1 MCARCPG
8 EPVPDLVL
16 QVAAYLSQSILS
28 KRTSVMEYTFQGR
41 WRMVALPLLFTAVVV
56 GSALGFA
63 FS

>member
-1 MCARCPG
+1 
-8 EPVPDLVL
+8 
-16 QVAAYLSQSILS
+16 
-28 KRTSVMEYTFQGR
+28 MEYTFQGR